1 MNPLK
6 KKAALDTAKF
16 VCGIFGVIIGVDL
29 IVAYA
34 PLIQVSIADVAL
46 VLSTG
51 VLIYMIRMMYL
62 MRLEKLERD
71 EKLRNLKKV

>member
-16 VCGIFGVIIGVDL
+16 ILGTIAVIIGIDL

-34 PLIQVSIADVAL
+34 PLIHVSLGDLILAL
-46 VLSTG
+46 SVG
-51 VLIYMIRMMYL
+51 ILIYMTRMMYL